1 VSGLWDERAE
11 LYRTSSVH
19 SGGRDLEL
27 FVEWAKGSRTALDV
41 ATGGGHVARRLREAG
56 LEVVSADPAAGMEPD
71 VICPAEALAFP
82 DNSFDLVACRRAAHH
97 FSDVSAAVFE
107 MARVSR
113 GLVLLQDALWVSDQI
128 EEAERLRD
136 PSHVRHLA
144 EAEWREIFARHGL
157 QVDEV
162 DYCDEHLDFD
172 SWFARTGC
180 EGETAERVRALL
192 SERSDGDGWTYPYA
206 VFKTSHLG

>member
-1 VSGLWDERAE
+1 MSSLWDERAQ
-11 LYRTSSVH
+11 LYRTSAVH
-19 SGGRDLEL
+19 SGGRDLEI
-27 FVEWAKGSRTALDV
+27 FVEWARGARTALDV

-82 DNSFDLVACRRAAHH
+82 DKSFDLVACRRAAHH
-97 FSDVSAAVFE
+97 FSDVSAAVSE

-113 GLVLLQDALWVSDQI
+113 GLVLLQDALWVSDQV

-136 PSHVRHLA
+136 PSHVRHLP

-157 QVDEV
+157 RVDEV
-162 DYCDEHLDFD
+162 EYCDERLDLD

-180 EGETAERVRALL
+180 GGETAERVRALL
-192 SERSDGDGWTYPYA
+192 AERSDGESWTYPYA
-206 VFKTSHLG
+206 VFKTSRLV